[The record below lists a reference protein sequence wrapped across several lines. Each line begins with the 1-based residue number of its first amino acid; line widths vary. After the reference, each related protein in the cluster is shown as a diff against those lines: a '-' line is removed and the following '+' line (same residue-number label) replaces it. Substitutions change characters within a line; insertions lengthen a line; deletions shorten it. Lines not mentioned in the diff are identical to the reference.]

1 MSSGNILAFRH
12 LYLLVICLNF
22 YLPHRTLNFFLNP
35 SPCYWTKLVLTCPEH
50 RCSRLK
56 SLLERR
62 GPKELGNLP
71 QVTQWR
77 QDQGTELASSSSP
90 PSSLSLSSSLL
101 SLFSVES
108 FSCAR
113 HIDSL
118 LQLALGPNST
128 QELHNYSQRGYC
140 YRQNACVPPSNSS
153 FEAITPSVMGFG
165 GGTSKR

>member
-1 MSSGNILAFRH
+1 MLFRSGGGGSKPLISNKFLRDGDATGPGRH
-12 LYLLVICLNF
+12 
-22 YLPHRTLNFFLNP
+22 
-35 SPCYWTKLVLTCPEH
+35 PEH

-56 SLLERR
+56 CLLKRR
-62 GPKELGNLP
+62 GPKELGDLP

-77 QDQGTELASSSSP
+77 QDQGTELAFSSSS

-113 HIDSL
+113 HIYSL

-128 QELHNYSQRGYC
+128 QQLHNYSQRGYC

-153 FEAITPSVMGFG
+153 FEAITPSVMVFG
-165 GGTSKR
+165 GGTSKRQMGLFLLFFKVLV